1 MSLEIVNVNTC
12 KRNLVAEIEAD
23 LVDQEIDSLA
33 RKFALRV
40 KVPGFR
46 PGKVPLNIVKQ
57 RFQTDLRSDATQDLI
72 QKSWKNAIEEHHL
85 EPISEPVL
93 QDLKDEA
100 GSPLKFT
107 LAFEV
112 LPAMEVK
119 DYKGIAVTVESTKVE
134 DADVDKALE
143 ELRERQAQ
151 YVPLE
156 QGEAQDGHML
166 TLTVDGTFED
176 GGKPVHD
183 NEVTC
188 IVGSPE
194 TNETFSNNLRGA
206 RVGDVRVF
214 DVSYPES
221 YHRKR
226 FAGKLLHYTVS
237 VRELKEKH
245 LPELGDEFAKDL
257 GVDNLQDLRGKI
269 RDELVTKGERT
280 AEKKAREALVD
291 DVVRR
296 TSFDVPEC
304 LIQDELKDHARRI
317 AANLAHQGI
326 DVSKVSLDW
335 KKIFEEERPNAEK
348 AVRRSLVLDTIARQE
363 NLEATESELENEFE
377 KLAQGTGK
385 SAAALRAQFEKD
397 KRIQGFREHLRQ
409 NKALDFIYLNAN
421 INRG

>member
-1 MSLEIVNVNTC
+1 MSIEIVDVNSC
-12 KRNLVAEIEAD
+12 KRNLVAEVSSDQLE
-23 LVDQEIDSLA
+23 QEIDSLA
-33 RKFALRV
+33 RKYARRA

-57 RFQTDLRSDATQDLI
+57 RFLADLRSDATQDII
-72 QKSWKNAIEEHHL
+72 QRCWKDAIEEHHL
-85 EPISEPVL
+85 QPISEPVL
-93 QDLKDEA
+93 QDLKDDA

-119 DYKGIAVTVESTKVE
+119 DYKGVAVTVEASKVE
-134 DADVDKALE
+134 DADVDKAIE

-151 YVPLE
+151 FTPVE
-156 QGEAQDGHML
+156 QGEAQDGHLL
-166 TLTVDGTFED
+166 TLSVDGTFED

-183 NEVTC
+183 DEVTC
-188 IVGSPE
+188 TIGSPE

-206 RVGDVRVF
+206 KAGEVRIF
-214 DVSYPES
+214 DVAYPED

-226 FAGKLLHYTVS
+226 FAGKLLHYSVTVKE
-237 VRELKEKH
+237 VKEKH
-245 LPELGDEFAKDL
+245 LPEAGDEFAKDL
-257 GVDNLQDLRGKI
+257 GAENLQDLKAKI

-280 AEKKAREALVD
+280 AEKKAREALID
-291 DVVRR
+291 DIVRR

-348 AVRRSLVLDTIARQE
+348 SVRRSMVLDNIARLE
-363 NLEATESELENEFE
+363 NLEVTEAELEGEFE
-377 KLAQGTGK
+377 KIAQGTGK
-385 SAAALRAQFEKD
+385 STAAVRAQFEKD
-397 KRIQGFREHLRQ
+397 KRIQGFREHLRA

-421 INRG
+421 ITRG